1 MPCEVWTTAR
11 TAPLAGQCRTN
22 SSTSPRPGT
31 VKVDSA
37 TSQGS
42 RVGRVR
48 CRWRPRQDSNL
59 RTWLRR
65 PLLYPLSY
73 EGGKG
78 EGTKA
83 TSTTTRMSSRV
94 GKYDRR
100 NGDALR
106 VARPTS

>member
-1 MPCEVWTTAR
+1 VWC
-11 TAPLAGQCRTN
+11 G
-22 SSTSPRPGT
+22 
-31 VKVDSA
+31 
-37 TSQGS
+37 
-42 RVGRVR
+42 
-48 CRWRPRQDSNL
+48 WRPRQDSNL

-73 EGGKG
+73 EGREV

-83 TSTTTRMSSRV
+83 TSTTTRMSQPS

-106 VARPTS
+106 VA